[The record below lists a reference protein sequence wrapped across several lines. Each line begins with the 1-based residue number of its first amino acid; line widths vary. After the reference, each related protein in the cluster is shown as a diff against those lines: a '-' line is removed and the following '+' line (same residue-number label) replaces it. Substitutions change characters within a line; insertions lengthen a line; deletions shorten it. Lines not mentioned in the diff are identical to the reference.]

1 MVKMFTRFDEVVN
14 NNLQLEIEKDELK
27 TLLEKKQAEIN

>member
-1 MVKMFTRFDEVVN
+1 MFTRFDEVLN